1 MIDLKMPIYFA
12 PFRGEDGQ
20 LDARWSAS
28 TQLSYSDAHDA
39 WGLPSFL
46 CATTPNGTNPQERLC
61 PKSIAVAITKQENA
75 MSNLNWNQEKISA
88 LGRVFLRKVLANM
101 KQPDN
106 STVTFGTTGKKAVVL
121 SNGVRYAIF
130 GGNHKAFPGNLAM
143 EGRFDESNL
152 SEYFSLNELES
163 ALERASNV

>member
-1 MIDLKMPIYFA
+1 
-12 PFRGEDGQ
+12 
-20 LDARWSAS
+20 
-28 TQLSYSDAHDA
+28 
-39 WGLPSFL
+39 
-46 CATTPNGTNPQERLC
+46 
-61 PKSIAVAITKQENA
+61 

-152 SEYFSLNELES
+152 SEYFSLNEIES